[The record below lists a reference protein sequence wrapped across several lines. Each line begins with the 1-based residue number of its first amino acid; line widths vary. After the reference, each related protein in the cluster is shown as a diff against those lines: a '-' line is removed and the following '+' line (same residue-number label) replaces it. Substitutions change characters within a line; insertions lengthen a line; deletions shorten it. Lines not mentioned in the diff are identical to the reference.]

1 MNYAHLHLMLN
12 HIPVIGTGI
21 VVLLLIIAIFRK
33 SRELLAVSM
42 IVMVLV
48 ALATIPAY
56 LTGEPAEELVEDSP
70 GVSEQL
76 IEQHEDMAEKAF
88 IFVEVTGGLALITLL
103 GLRYNERYG
112 KRLAVLTLMTLI
124 ISSGTIAWTA
134 NLGGQIRHNEIRS
147 DTGSLSLPYPRTNNK
162 EDDD

>member
-12 HIPVIGTGI
+12 HIPVIGTGL
-21 VVLLLIIAIFRK
+21 VVLLLFIAFYRK
-33 SRELLAVSM
+33 SREMLTVSL
-42 IVMVLV
+42 IVLV
-48 ALATIPAY
+48 LIALATIPAY

-76 IEQHEDMAEKAF
+76 IEQHEEMAEKAF
-88 IFVEVTGGLALITLL
+88 IFVEVTGGLALISLL
-103 GLRYNERYG
+103 GLRYNEKYG

-124 ISSGTIAWTA
+124 ISSGIMAWTA
-134 NLGGQIRHNEIRS
+134 NLGGKIRHTEIRS
-147 DTGSLSLPYPRTNNK
+147 DTGALSLPYPQTNNK